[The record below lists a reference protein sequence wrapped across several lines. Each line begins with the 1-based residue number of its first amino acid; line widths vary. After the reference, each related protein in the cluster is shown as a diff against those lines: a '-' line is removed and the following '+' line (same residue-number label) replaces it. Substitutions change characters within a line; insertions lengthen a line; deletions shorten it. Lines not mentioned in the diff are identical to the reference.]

1 MRRGLLTLLI
11 GLGLSGGLAAQGP
24 PAAPVNVDAQ
34 GVALHGYDAVA
45 YFTQGKAVAGSPQFE
60 HAWNGAKWRFATAAH
75 RDSFVKVPEQYAPQF
90 GGYCTN
96 GIVYG
101 TSATTWQLD
110 DAEYARMLVR
120 SQRESRSLARRA
132 LAVEL
137 RRRGIGDEEAAAAL
151 ADVDPDAEEEAA
163 RELLRRRWRS
173 GPGLDPQVQS
183 RRAVAMLARKGYSPG
198 LSAKLVREMVDD
210 RGSEPWDPTGSAD

>member
-1 MRRGLLTLLI
+1 MTFSPRRRRSTAPEPPDPDGTGGQGERHADPESFARSIALRLLTGAPRSRHQLAEAMARRGVEEQVAEKVLDRFTEVGLI
-11 GLGLSGGLAAQGP
+11 
-24 PAAPVNVDAQ
+24 
-34 GVALHGYDAVA
+34 
-45 YFTQGKAVAGSPQFE
+45 
-60 HAWNGAKWRFATAAH
+60 
-75 RDSFVKVPEQYAPQF
+75 
-90 GGYCTN
+90 
-96 GIVYG
+96 
-101 TSATTWQLD
+101 D

-151 ADVDPDAEEEAA
+151 ADVDSDAEEEAA